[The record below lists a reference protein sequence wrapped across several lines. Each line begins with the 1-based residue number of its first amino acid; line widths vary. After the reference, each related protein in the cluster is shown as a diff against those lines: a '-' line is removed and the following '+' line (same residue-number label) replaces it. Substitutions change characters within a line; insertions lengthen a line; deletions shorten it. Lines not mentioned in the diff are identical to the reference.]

1 MRKEKISLVIKPEKN
16 FKDNELVK
24 YMFLN
29 RKSKTFDNKIK
40 NDRKDTKKALKSIKK
55 VEDI

>member
-1 MRKEKISLVIKPEKN
+1 MRKEKISLIIKPEKN

-24 YMFLN
+24 HMLLN
-29 RKSKTFDNKIK
+29 RKSKTFENKKK
-40 NDRKDTKKALKSIKK
+40 NDRNDTKKALKSIKR